1 MYTVR
6 NAPFSLPESA
16 KPRTQ
21 THRSDL
27 KRASTGQK
35 LRPRLVESPSRMQ
48 RATGEKQQNGTAT
61 GIFELQCSSSAP
73 AEEGRCNAT
82 NAPRSVHTARN
93 NPTLRPKK
101 LDHSPAPQPVSVSAQ
116 NIHDKG
122 ALTKHHQ
129 PGFRIVTTGF
139 GP

>member
-1 MYTVR
+1 
-6 NAPFSLPESA
+6 
-16 KPRTQ
+16 
-21 THRSDL
+21 
-27 KRASTGQK
+27 
-35 LRPRLVESPSRMQ
+35 MQ

-116 NIHDKG
+116 NTTHDKG

-129 PGFRIVTTGF
+129 PGFRIVTTGLGLKNAHVLRKNNNYKSPGCF
-139 GP
+139 VLFARMLVWS